1 MTNQEAI
8 KFLKQLYPNG
18 GCCWLDEQRIEA
30 ISMAISALGA
40 VKIGETTIEL
50 EDDGD
55 EEPYTQRWLDISC
68 MEHEIPKGS
77 FCHGDK
83 VEVLLR
89 RKEEK

>member
-1 MTNQEAI
+1 MTLQEKI
-8 KFLKQLYPNG
+8 DHSIPL
-18 GCCWLDEQRIEA
+18 
-30 ISMAISALGA
+30 SALGA

-55 EEPYTQRWLDISC
+55 EEPYTQCWLDLSC

-83 VEVLLR
+83 VEVWLK
-89 RKEEK
+89 RKEETCHQQ